1 MKLDEMEAA
10 IEAILFTM
18 GDSVEVERIAA
29 AIEQDKETTIKIV
42 HNLMDKYASNLRGIK
57 IIELDGAF
65 QMCTKPEYY
74 EQLIK
79 VVTVQRRQVLT
90 DALLETLSIIA
101 YKQPCT
107 RLEIE
112 KIRGVSSDKAVSKL
126 VEYGLVGEIGRL
138 DAPGRPILFGTTEA
152 FLRTFGVTS
161 LDELPVISEDL
172 MEEFKTQAE
181 MEIEQEASEAEAANS
196 SDESDSDDSMDEE
209 SIFHIDL

>member
-18 GDSVEVERIAA
+18 GGSVEVERIAA